1 MILSRLTSSKVKMP
15 LHDPSSESFDGDLS
29 MPRRHNLTSTTLVR
43 IMWSGIMLKIALR
56 KSNPAGQSL
65 K

>member
-1 MILSRLTSSKVKMP
+1 MAQLSVFLRALP
-15 LHDPSSESFDGDLS
+15 
-29 MPRRHNLTSTTLVR
+29 LVR